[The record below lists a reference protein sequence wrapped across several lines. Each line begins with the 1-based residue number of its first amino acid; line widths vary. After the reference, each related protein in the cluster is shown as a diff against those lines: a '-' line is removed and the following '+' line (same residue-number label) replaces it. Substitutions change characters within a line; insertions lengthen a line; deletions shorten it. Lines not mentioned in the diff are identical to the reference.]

1 MVVEFYTKPRCSL
14 CASGKAALEQALAGK
29 QFELKVVDISTS
41 PILFE
46 RYRYAIPV
54 VVVDGEEIARLRFDA
69 ETLLRL
75 LPE

>member
-14 CASGKAALEQALAGK
+14 CEAGKAALKEALAGE
-29 QFELKVVDISTS
+29 QFELREMDITRS
-41 PILFE
+41 PFLFE

-69 ETLLRL
+69 ATLRRQLRR
-75 LPE
+75 